1 LKRIVSMESMN
12 MNKVM
17 LLIDFMGIGD
27 DFIFHLED
35 KYKCV
40 IEIGELVDAL
50 DKEGIEPPLN
60 ENIIHNFISSSSYL
74 DTCTPILERIV
85 LLDEDGVL
93 PGGIENELTKKK
105 YKIKGEV
112 WDVHQDDVDP
122 FPSSPHAHNY
132 DENVV
137 MHLGT
142 GELYRSRKLVGK
154 VSKKHF
160 LRLRAL
166 INNVELPTLE
176 I

>member
-1 LKRIVSMESMN
+1 

-17 LLIDFMGIGD
+17 LLVDFMGID
-27 DFIFHLED
+27 EDLIFQLEA

-40 IEIGELVDAL
+40 IEIDDLVDAL
-50 DKEGIEPPLN
+50 DKDGIKPPLN

-85 LLDEDGVL
+85 LHDEDSVL
-93 PGGIENELTKKK
+93 PKGIESEITKKK
-105 YKIKGEV
+105 YKVRGEV

-142 GELYRSRKLVGK
+142 GELYRSRKLVGR
-154 VSKKHF
+154 VNKKHF

-166 INNVELPTLE
+166 IRNVELPALE